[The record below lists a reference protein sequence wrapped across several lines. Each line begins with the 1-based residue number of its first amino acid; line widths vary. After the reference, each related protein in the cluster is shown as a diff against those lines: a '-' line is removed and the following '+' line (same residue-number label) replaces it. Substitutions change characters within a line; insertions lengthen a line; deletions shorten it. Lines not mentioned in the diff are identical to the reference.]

1 MAPKKMEDLGA
12 AEDLAIS
19 RTGKLLSL
27 AFQRI
32 ILDEAHTVRYITKAR
47 LKRSCGSGRVWAG
60 SGP

>member
-1 MAPKKMEDLGA
+1 MEDLGA

-32 ILDEAHTVRYITKAR
+32 VLDEAHTVRYRT
-47 LKRSCGSGRVWAG
+47 
-60 SGP
+60 